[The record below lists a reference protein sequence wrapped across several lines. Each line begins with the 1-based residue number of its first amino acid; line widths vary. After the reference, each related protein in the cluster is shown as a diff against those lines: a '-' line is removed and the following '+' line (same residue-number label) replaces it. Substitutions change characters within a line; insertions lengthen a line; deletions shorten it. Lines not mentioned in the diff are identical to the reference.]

1 MREEIINV
9 DNPNEYEIIIGQG
22 NFSIF
27 AVDDLYRTL
36 FAAVP
41 KMDFAVAMNEAKPQL
56 TRVNGNN
63 EELKKL
69 AAETCLKIG
78 AGHVFVVYMKGA
90 YPIHVLKALKSH
102 PCVAGIYVA
111 TSNPL
116 QVIIKETEL
125 GRSVVGVVDGK
136 KATKIETDEQK
147 KERRGMLEKFGFVVR

>member
-1 MREEIINV
+1 MRRSNRHRESE
-9 DNPNEYEIIIGQG
+9 EYEIIIGQG

-27 AVDDLYRTL
+27 AVDDLYKAVL
-36 FAAVP
+36 ISVP
-41 KMDFAVAMNEAKPQL
+41 KLDFALAMNEAKPQL

-63 EELKKL
+63 DKLKKL
-69 AAETCLKIG
+69 AAEACLKIG

-90 YPIHVLKALKSH
+90 YPIHVLKSLKNH
-102 PCVAGIYVA
+102 PCVAGIYAA

-116 QVIIKETEL
+116 QVIVKETGL

-147 KERRGMLEKFGFVVR
+147 KERREMLEKFGFVVE

>member
-1 MREEIINV
+1 MKEEIINV

-27 AVDDLYRTL
+27 AVDDLYRAL

-90 YPIHVLKALKSH
+90 YPIHV
-102 PCVAGIYVA
+102 
-111 TSNPL
+111 
-116 QVIIKETEL
+116 IIKETEL
-125 GRSVVGVVDGK
+125 GRSVVGIVDGK

-147 KERRGMLEKFGFVVR
+147 KERREMLEKFGFVVR

>member
-1 MREEIINV
+1 MREEVIDIE
-9 DNPNEYEIIIGQG
+9 NPEEYEIIIGQG

-27 AVDDLYRTL
+27 AVDDLYKAVL
-36 FAAVP
+36 ISVP
-41 KMDFAVAMNEAKPQL
+41 KLDFALAMNEAKPQL

-63 EELKKL
+63 DKLKKL
-69 AAETCLKIG
+69 AAEACLKIG

-90 YPIHVLKALKSH
+90 YPIHVLKSLKNH
-102 PCVAGIYVA
+102 PCVAGIYAA

-116 QVIIKETEL
+116 QVIVKETGL

-147 KERRGMLEKFGFVVR
+147 KERREMLEKFGFVVE